1 MRRRRA
7 PASSFV
13 RAHRL
18 VAVLALVAA
27 LGFVAVPSSCE
38 TSDARDG
45 EGISSLSAW
54 LAKFKFD
61 LPKQTFRVPYAGID
75 VELDAMT
82 CVNLTVGALASET
95 TATANVDVGGG
106 DGEGELRANTVGCEI
121 QLCAAV
127 EGDRQTWE
135 ITRSATRPR
144 RCHSRVRDSRLR
156 WT

>member
-1 MRRRRA
+1 MYKANYGVDVSTSRIYLT
-7 PASSFV
+7 PGSSGAFTI
-13 RAHRL
+13 AFH
-18 VAVLALVAA
+18 AA
-27 LGFVAVPSSCE
+27 FDAGDIVAVPSSCE

-95 TATANVDVGGG
+95 TATATVDVGGG
-106 DGEGELRANTVGCEI
+106 DGEGALRGGVAARHDGAN
-121 QLCAAV
+121 LL
-127 EGDRQTWE
+127 W
-135 ITRSATRPR
+135 
-144 RCHSRVRDSRLR
+144 RD
-156 WT
+156 

>member
-1 MRRRRA
+1 MGRRSDEARRTWVRRRRA

-13 RAHRL
+13 RAHCL

-95 TATANVDVGGG
+95 TATEIG
-106 DGEGELRANTVGCEI
+106 RAHV
-121 QLCAAV
+121 
-127 EGDRQTWE
+127 
-135 ITRSATRPR
+135 
-144 RCHSRVRDSRLR
+144 
-156 WT
+156 